1 MNAPQSSTFK
11 MFDGVS
17 TVDLQ
22 SENQM
27 SKLLIVLSRSRVSEQ
42 K

>member
-27 SKLLIVLSRSRVSEQ
+27 SKLLINIIIGNYSTG
-42 K
+42 

>member
-17 TVDLQ
+17 TVDFK

-27 SKLLIVLSRSRVSEQ
+27 SKLLISIIIGNYSTG
-42 K
+42 

>member
-17 TVDLQ
+17 TVDLK

-27 SKLLIVLSRSRVSEQ
+27 SKLLISIIIGNYSTG
-42 K
+42 